1 MGDFHPFLVHIIEA
15 FDLGVGIKEIFTVM
29 VARDEKQFAVKN
41 IFDSL
46 MHWYCLVEHLLLR
59 MVHFVVVTIGGVSS
73 NEAVVKFGLGVVVNV
88 GPVSQLLYGYFIK
101 VDVSHERYL

>member
-1 MGDFHPFLVHIIEA
+1 
-15 FDLGVGIKEIFTVM
+15 
-29 VARDEKQFAVKN
+29 
-41 IFDSL
+41 
-46 MHWYCLVEHLLLR
+46 